1 MLRNAEAA
9 ALMAGARAA
18 QAEGERLWA
27 AGDWRQAAAQGWAAV
42 REATAALALEVNGEL
57 AAPAGLGDR
66 RVSAISGSI
75 SDLARE
81 RGGEWA
87 ELDGRFS
94 GVYVGLYDPAY
105 FVGAYYEE
113 IGDLVREAADY
124 IRCAEELAERA
135 AGRVVA
141 DLAAD
146 GGQGC

>member
-1 MLRNAEAA
+1 MLRNTEAEA
-9 ALMAGARAA
+9 LMQSARAA

-27 AGDWRQAAAQGWAAV
+27 AGDWRNAAEQGWQAV
-42 REATAALALEVNGEL
+42 LNATAALALEVNGKL
-57 AAPAGLGDR
+57 TAPAGLGDR

-94 GVYVGLYDPAY
+94 GAYVGLYVYAGFYDD
-105 FVGAYYEE
+105 E
-113 IGDLVREAADY
+113 IGYLVQEAADY
-124 IRCAEELAERA
+124 IRCAEDLAERA
-135 AGRVVA
+135 AANPVV
-141 DLAAD
+141 D

>member
-9 ALMAGARAA
+9 GLMREAREA

-27 AGDWRQAAAQGWAAV
+27 AGDWRKAAEQGWAAV
-42 REATAALALEVNGEL
+42 LNATAALALEVNGKL

-94 GVYVGLYDPAY
+94 GVYVGLYVYAGFYDD
-105 FVGAYYEE
+105 E
-113 IGDLVREAADY
+113 IGYLVREAADY
-124 IRCAEELAERA
+124 IRCAEDLAERA

-141 DLAAD
+141 DLVAD
-146 GGQGC
+146 GGEGC

>member
-9 ALMAGARAA
+9 ALMRDARAA
-18 QAEGERLWA
+18 QAEGERRWA

-94 GVYVGLYDPAY
+94 GAYVGLYVYAGFYDD
-105 FVGAYYEE
+105 E
-113 IGDLVREAADY
+113 IGYLVREAADY
-124 IRCAEELAERA
+124 ICCAEDLAERA
-135 AGRVVA
+135 TANPVV
-141 DLAAD
+141 D
-146 GGQGC
+146 GGKGC

>member
-9 ALMAGARAA
+9 SLLAGARAA
-18 QAEGERLWA
+18 QAAGERLWA
-27 AGDWRQAAAQGWAAV
+27 AGDWRATAEQGWAAV

-87 ELDGRFS
+87 EPDGRFS
-94 GVYVGLYDPAY
+94 EAYVCLYDPAY

-113 IGDLVREAADY
+113 IGDLVRDAADY
-124 IRCAEELAERA
+124 IRCAEELAGRA
-135 AGRVVA
+135 AGVVA
-141 DLAAD
+141 DLAV
-146 GGQGC
+146 GGGEGC

>member
-1 MLRNAEAA
+1 MLRNAAAA
-9 ALMAGARAA
+9 ALMREARAA

-27 AGDWRQAAAQGWAAV
+27 AGDWRNAAAQGWAAV
-42 REATAALALEVNGEL
+42 REATAALALEVNGKL

-87 ELDGRFS
+87 ELDCRFS
-94 GVYVGLYDPAY
+94 EAYVCLYDPAY
-105 FVGAYYEE
+105 FVGVCYEE
-113 IGDLVREAADY
+113 IGDLVRDAADY
-124 IRCAEELAERA
+124 IRCAEELAGGRA
-135 AGRVVA
+135 VA
-141 DLAAD
+141 DLAVD

>member
-9 ALMAGARAA
+9 ALMADSRAA
-18 QAEGERLWA
+18 QAAGERLWA
-27 AGDWRQAAAQGWAAV
+27 TGDWQNAAEQGWQAV
-42 REATAALALEVNGEL
+42 LNATAALALEVNGKL
-57 AAPAGLGDR
+57 AEPAGLGDR

-94 GVYVGLYDPAY
+94 EAYVCLYDPAY

-135 AGRVVA
+135 AGV
-141 DLAAD
+141 AAD
-146 GGQGC
+146 